1 MSAIKGI
8 VLAFEGP
15 CTSIFKG
22 CLCRLLLM
30 YAYFSS
36 TLLLSSKTDGKN
48 EIIIINFL
56 LSLLPSLVVI
66 SLVVIRDAVVSLVV
80 FYLPSHVAN
89 SVVFVESTGVS
100 I

>member
-1 MSAIKGI
+1 
-8 VLAFEGP
+8 
-15 CTSIFKG
+15 
-22 CLCRLLLM
+22 M

-66 SLVVIRDAVVSLVV
+66 RDAVVSLVV

-89 SVVFVESTGVS
+89 TVVFLESTGVS